1 MSREEFVKNI
11 QYIVVAIIALVFIS
25 AKEVQ
30 NDG

>member
-25 AKEVQ
+25 TKEVQ